1 MTNVQ
6 ESVGKLEKLLECGT
20 GEADR
25 NKLGEDCKEMGSR
38 SRSRSSS
45 TRRRSRRRS
54 ASRRRSRKR
63 KLAQRGH
70 LEYKKEL
77 KDLDRRLQR
86 IDHTMK
92 RVEKEKD
99 IADKER
105 NESETKLKEV
115 NNDKKDTAEKLLQRN
130 QLMSDIEYYTSKID
144 AYEKKKNALVDQ
156 KKTIQVEKD
165 DLTSRLKHDLN
176 YYKDNWT
183 HENVYSGMQKAIRDH
198 LCLGQYDWFLRK
210 GEANGGVF
218 GYNDTPGPG
227 VTWKKLEN
235 YFGFRFVYPKQSLL
249 KWWSVPVQIRT
260 KEDKTKAVH
269 FFIIKHDTFQD
280 KNFIHRKVSTKKSG
294 RYRYFLNY
302 VVYHLKDK
310 DDPKKVEIGYAGDMN
325 PLTEWKGRNI
335 IPRTLRKEGLLYGNI
350 GNIGKKS
357 TRSTKFLFDSLASTY
372 ETALHFCRKVVAT
385 KKGDPNHYYHST
397 PTQQWTRRT
406 RPALP
411 PSDHSGT
418 KKRRRHSY

>member
-1 MTNVQ
+1 
-6 ESVGKLEKLLECGT
+6 
-20 GEADR
+20 
-25 NKLGEDCKEMGSR
+25 
-38 SRSRSSS
+38 
-45 TRRRSRRRS
+45 
-54 ASRRRSRKR
+54 
-63 KLAQRGH
+63 
-70 LEYKKEL
+70 EYNKEL
-77 KDLDRRLQR
+77 KDLDRREQR

-92 RVEKEKD
+92 RVKNEKD
-99 IADKER
+99 IADTER
-105 NESETKLKEV
+105 KASETKLKEV
-115 NNDKKDTAEKLLQRN
+115 NDKKDTAEKLLQRN
-130 QLMSDIEYYTSKID
+130 QLMSDIEYYTSKVD
-144 AYEKKKNALVDQ
+144 AYEKKREALVDQ

-176 YYKDNWT
+176 YYKERWT

-198 LCLGQYDWFLRK
+198 LCLGQYDWFLNDAA
-210 GEANGGVF
+210 GNGLF

-227 VTWKKLEN
+227 INWNTLKSH
-235 YFGFRFVYPKQSLL
+235 FGFKFVYPKEYRIFNNPLL
-249 KWWSVPVQIRT
+249 VRT
-260 KEDKTKAVH
+260 HKKNKDDPYTKAIS

-280 KNFIHRKVSTKKSG
+280 DSIIRRNVSTKKSG
-294 RYRYFLNY
+294 RYRFFLNY
-302 VVYHLKDK
+302 VVVVGDMN
-310 DDPKKVEIGYAGDMN
+310 KKENLVVNEIGYAGDMN

-335 IPRTLRKEGLLYGNI
+335 IPRTLRKEGLLY

-411 PSDHSGT
+411 PSYHSVT
-418 KKRRRHSY
+418 KKRRRHSQ